1 MFQHVEKC
9 LQKSVNKNTCLKTF
23 ETCWNVTTKQI
34 ILKDKGDID
43 ALCATDR
50 SRK

>member
-1 MFQHVEKC
+1 M
-9 LQKSVNKNTCLKTF
+9 LKNVSSTVLIKKHLPMVKKHL
-23 ETCWNVTTKQI
+23 CWNVTTEQI

>member
-1 MFQHVEKC
+1 MLKNVSRIV
-9 LQKSVNKNTCLKTF
+9 LIKNTYLETL
-23 ETCWNVTTKQI
+23 ETCWNVTTEQI